1 MRDHR
6 RCDANRS
13 SCEQTLRCGGGIAG
27 VESYSGNCDCIFYG
41 TRRGAARI
49 GARHYQRL
57 SAAPVTRANITQ
69 VKIDMFD
76 FLKRGRL
83 IRRGLASRKTRRRR
97 PRSELRRSLEYAPYS
112 KLLIF
117 AMFVGGLAFL
127 VFSGQQP
134 EPTKNFVIALL
145 VLATAITQLWINQ
158 PKSFSRSSRILL
170 IFGVILVQLTVTKL
184 LLVICNSG
192 NYQFLKPEMGGLIT
206 PYAFAPLVLSVL
218 LGRQH
223 GLYAAFFVSLWSSV
237 LFGPIDAPLLVTSL
251 ISGFTAVS
259 LTLQVRRRSKLIR
272 AGFGVGLAIWLL
284 SLTFGL
290 IGPINWFYPT
300 ANDWGMIGVQSAL
313 AIGNGII
320 TATIVGGALPMLENV
335 FGITTDIS
343 WLEASDINHPLLR
356 RMTIEAPGTYHHSL
370 AVANLAEA
378 AAEAIG
384 ANATLCRVCAYF
396 HDVGKLVKPDYFTEN
411 MSFERNPHE
420 DLAPTMSAL
429 IIIAHVKEGVDL
441 ALKHKLNQR
450 IIDIIQEHHGT
461 SLVYYFYKRAQQ
473 MHEDARAG
481 GKIMKM
487 RQDDIP
493 EVREESF
500 RYSGPKPQTKES
512 AIVSLADA
520 VESASRSLE
529 KPTPAKIEQLVND
542 IIDQRISDHQLDECD
557 LTLRDVR
564 VIAERFRF
572 TLMTML
578 HSRIAYPKHETKSPT
593 PREDSARPDVMV
605 TTRKPETAPPV
616 SAA

>member
-1 MRDHR
+1 
-6 RCDANRS
+6 
-13 SCEQTLRCGGGIAG
+13 
-27 VESYSGNCDCIFYG
+27 
-41 TRRGAARI
+41 
-49 GARHYQRL
+49 
-57 SAAPVTRANITQ
+57 
-69 VKIDMFD
+69 MFD
-76 FLKRGRL
+76 FLRRRRL
-83 IRRGLASRKTRRRR
+83 LRRGFASKKTRRRR
-97 PRSELRRSLEYAPYS
+97 TRNELLRSLEAAGYVKVIVLAAF
-112 KLLIF
+112 I
-117 AMFVGGLAFL
+117 AGLAFL
-127 VFSGQQP
+127 IFSGQQP
-134 EPTKNFVIALL
+134 EPTKSFVIALL
-145 VLATAITQLWINQ
+145 FFVTAIAALWINH
-158 PKSFSRSSRILL
+158 PKTFAQNSRVFLVFGT
-170 IFGVILVQLTVTKL
+170 IFVQLAAIKIVLILCSEHAFK
-184 LLVICNSG
+184 
-192 NYQFLKPEMGGLIT
+192 FLTPEMGWLLA
-206 PYAFAPLVLSVL
+206 PYAVAPLVLSVL
-218 LGRQH
+218 LGRNH
-223 GLYAAFFVSLWSSV
+223 GLYAAVFVSLWSSV
-237 LFGPIDAPLLVTSL
+237 LFGKIDAPLLVISL
-251 ISGFTAVS
+251 ISGFTAVY
-259 LTLQVRRRSKLIR
+259 LTLQVRRRSRLIR
-272 AGFGVGLAIWLL
+272 AGVGVGVAIWLSSL
-284 SLTFGL
+284 SFGM
-290 IGPINWFYPT
+290 IAINLFPPMD
-300 ANDWGMIGVQSAL
+300 NDWGMIGLQSAL
-313 AIGNGII
+313 TLGNGIV
-320 TATIVGGALPMLENV
+320 TAMIVGGALPMLEHL
-335 FGITTDIS
+335 FQITTDVS
-343 WLEASDINHPLLR
+343 WLELSDLNHPLLR

-370 AVANLAEA
+370 VVANLAEA

-429 IIIAHVKEGVDL
+429 IIIAHVKEGDDL
-441 ALKHKLNQR
+441 ALKHKHNQR

-572 TLMTML
+572 TLMMML
-578 HSRIAYPKHETKSPT
+578 HSRIAYPKQETKSPT
-593 PREDSARPDVMV
+593 PRDDSLRPDVMV
-605 TTRKPETAPPV
+605 TTRKPATAPPV